1 MSLIDYVTEK
11 LSLLSET
18 GTEDLMNDRNKGNN
32 LMTTVTMMMTMMMTM
47 ISLVT
52 HI

>member
-11 LSLLSET
+11 MSLLSET
-18 GTEDLMNDRNKGNN
+18 GTEDLMEDNNKNN
-32 LMTTVTMMMTMMMTM
+32 LMKTMAKVTMMMTMITP
-47 ISLVT
+47 VT